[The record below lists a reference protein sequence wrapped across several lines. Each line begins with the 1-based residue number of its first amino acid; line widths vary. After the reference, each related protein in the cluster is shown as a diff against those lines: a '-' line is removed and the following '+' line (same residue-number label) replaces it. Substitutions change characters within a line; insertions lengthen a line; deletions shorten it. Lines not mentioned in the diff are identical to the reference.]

1 MKILTPLVL
10 LGLLAPALA
19 LASQEG
25 KEPPKKQ
32 DPKGQEPEKKRGNAV
47 TRFFEGEV
55 ERLTT
60 ETEGSWMLFDYSDPR
75 EILAAEDASGFATF
89 HDGFLTMILA
99 IDTVESR
106 LFLAGEMTL
115 LQTGSYRYRFDE
127 SGNLQLANV
136 ISFTNQTE
144 DGEVDHEPAGSVY
157 EYFARLD
164 EDVLELRNSDGV
176 ALSFRKMTAGDF
188 PESAKRKLESRR
200 SGNENWEVEDDEKR

>member
-1 MKILTPLVL
+1 MKILTPLLV
-10 LGLLAPALA
+10 LGLLLPALA

-25 KEPPKKQ
+25 KEPPKKGEK

-55 ERLTT
+55 ERLTQ

-89 HDGFLTMILA
+89 HDGFLTMTLA

-115 LQTGSYRYRFDE
+115 LQTGAYRYRFE
-127 SGNLQLANV
+127 
-136 ISFTNQTE
+136 E
-144 DGEVDHEPAGSVY
+144 
-157 EYFARLD
+157 
-164 EDVLELRNSDGV
+164 
-176 ALSFRKMTAGDF
+176 
-188 PESAKRKLESRR
+188 
-200 SGNENWEVEDDEKR
+200 